1 MADKA
6 LCNSSVSMLRDVMK
20 GKLSG
25 SLNYEP
31 ADATQKWI
39 YKEVIVDAASAA
51 LLQAGIQY
59 EENIRADGTETET
72 ATGDL
77 VRWIAIKHTGTTNGT
92 VATSEG
98 IVVSLAGAGD
108 GDYNEVEGV
117 FIDSGDLWV
126 GKLPATTL
134 NTIGA
139 GTVVV
144 TNGSPS
150 TVGTGDVLV
159 QVAAII
165 EDIAIP

>member
-6 LCNSSVSMLRDVMK
+6 LCNSSVSMLRDAMK

-39 YKEVIVDAASAA
+39 YKEVIVDAASAL

-92 VATSEG
+92 LATSEG
-98 IVVSLAGAGD
+98 IVVSLAAAGD
-108 GDYNEVEGV
+108 GDYNEVEGI

-150 TVGTGDVLV
+150 AVGTGDVLV

>member
-6 LCNSSVSMLRDVMK
+6 TASLSALILSDLNKGSM
-20 GKLSG
+20 SG
-25 SLNYEP
+25 NLNYEP
-31 ADATQKWI
+31 TTGDYWI
-39 YKEVIVDAASAA
+39 YKEIIVDASSAA
-51 LLQAGIQY
+51 LLQAGIEY
-59 EENIRADGTETET
+59 EGTIRADGTELVT
-72 ATGDL
+72 ATGDK
-77 VRWIAIKHTGTTNGT
+77 VKWIAIKHTGTTDGT
-92 VATSEG
+92 TATSEG
-98 IVVSLAGAGD
+98 IVVSLAAAAD

-150 TVGTGDVLV
+150 AVGTGDVLV

-165 EDIAIP
+165 TDV

>member
-1 MADKA
+1 MADKGLA
-6 LCNSSVSMLRDVMK
+6 NITASILSDLSK

-31 ADATQKWI
+31 ADASEKWI
-39 YKEVIVDAASAA
+39 YKEVIVDTSSAA

-59 EENIRADGTETET
+59 DESIRADGTETET
-72 ATGDL
+72 ATGDK
-77 VRWIAIKHTGTTNGT
+77 VKWISIKHTGTTDGST
-92 VATSEG
+92 VTLEG
-98 IVVSLAGAGD
+98 IVVSFAAAAD
-108 GDYNEVEGV
+108 GDYNEVEGI
-117 FIDSGDLWV
+117 FIDSGDFWV

-150 TVGTGDVLV
+150 AVGTGDVLV

-165 EDIAIP
+165 DDVSV

>member
-6 LCNSSVSMLRDVMK
+6 LCNSSVSMLRDAMK

-39 YKEVIVDAASAA
+39 YKEVIVDAASAL

-150 TVGTGDVLV
+150 AVGTGDVLV

-165 EDIAIP
+165 EDISE